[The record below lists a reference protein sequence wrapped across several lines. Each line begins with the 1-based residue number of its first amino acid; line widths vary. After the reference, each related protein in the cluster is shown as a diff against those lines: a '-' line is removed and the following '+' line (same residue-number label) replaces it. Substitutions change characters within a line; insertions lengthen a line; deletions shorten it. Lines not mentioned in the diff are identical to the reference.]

1 MSKMQTTV
9 KLTGMKEIERALGEV
24 KSATAKSKM
33 RKVLKQSGE
42 PVAKR
47 ARGLVAVDDGDLRE
61 SIDVSPVLTRSQRRQ
76 NPKGYFADLEMHIGP
91 SGLVQ
96 GITQEFGTID
106 QAANPFMRP
115 AWDGMEMKTLDTIGA
130 LAWAEIQKKARR

>member
-1 MSKMQTTV
+1 MQIKV
-9 KLTGMKEIERALGEV
+9 KLTGMQEIERKLSQV
-24 KSATAKSKM
+24 KSATAKNKM
-33 RKVLKQSGE
+33 RKVLKQAGE

-61 SIDVSPVLTRSQRRQ
+61 SIDVSPVLNRSQRRQ
-76 NPKGYFADLEMHIGP
+76 NPKGYFADLEVHIGP

-96 GITQEFGTID
+96 GIVQEFGSMD

-115 AWDGMEMKTLDTIGA
+115 AWNGMEEKTLDLIGA
-130 LAWAEIQKKARR
+130 GAWAEVEKKARR

>member
-1 MSKMQTTV
+1 
-9 KLTGMKEIERALGEV
+9 
-24 KSATAKSKM
+24 M
-33 RKVLKQSGE
+33 RKVLKQAGE

-61 SIDVSPVLTRSQRRQ
+61 SIDVSPVLNRSQRRQ
-76 NPKGYFADLEMHIGP
+76 NPKGYFADLEVHIGP

-96 GITQEFGTID
+96 GIVQEFGSMD

-115 AWDGMEMKTLDTIGA
+115 AWNGMEEKTLDLIGA
-130 LAWAEIQKKARR
+130 GAWAEVEKKARR